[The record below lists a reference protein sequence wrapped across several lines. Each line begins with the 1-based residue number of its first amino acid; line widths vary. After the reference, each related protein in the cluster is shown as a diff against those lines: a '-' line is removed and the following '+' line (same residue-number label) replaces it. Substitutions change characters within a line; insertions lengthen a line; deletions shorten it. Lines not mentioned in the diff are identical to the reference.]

1 MRSERRFD
9 VVPAL
14 WLAGLPMLAAIAGGL
29 LDERRAL
36 GFTTWRAAC
45 RTRGLA
51 LPTLVDFTLQL
62 LPIAVTGLLLGGL
75 VVLAA
80 GIRARATHA
89 RHCLAAHAG
98 CALTLP
104 LALLLCAGTLPLPL
118 MWLTDFLITALAAWL
133 LLRLANPAP
142 RAGAAHP

>member
-1 MRSERRFD
+1 MQSERRLD

-14 WLAGLPMLAAIAGGL
+14 WLAALPMLAAIAGVF

-45 RTRGLA
+45 RATGLA

-62 LPIAVTGLLLGGL
+62 LPMAVTGLLLGGL
-75 VVLAA
+75 IVLAA
-80 GIRARATHA
+80 GIRSRATHA

-118 MWLTDFLITALAAWL
+118 MLLTDFLITALAAL
-133 LLRLANPAP
+133 ILLRLAGPAS
-142 RAGAAHP
+142 RVGAAHP